1 MAKDRAIE
9 DKLKEMEKRVICG
22 LLASIGALMT
32 ACMGDGSN
40 SINYHRVGVIR
51 ENPMRC
57 IYTTDDKGNIYVVSS
72 ADFEQRTEL
81 KDGDCCEVDFKTN
94 FKDELASGVY
104 DADIFNYDS
113 VAVWPMRQTL
123 TDTSKTLVKE
133 RVVSL
138 NIAKSIYLEGRF
150 FLQTQ
155 HAIHQADQKDI
166 FDLSYNPEQK
176 VEVDEDGNRI
186 YNLYLRVSQE
196 GGTGDSISWIKTTA
210 FTIDDFLDK
219 AKAAESAEG
228 KNTVNIKINYVTG
241 FNEDSTAC
249 EWGATEMFTL
259 RVTN

>member
-32 ACMGDGSN
+32 ACMGDGGN

-113 VAVWPMRQTL
+113 VAYASDIDR
-123 TDTSKTLVKE
+123 
-133 RVVSL
+133 
-138 NIAKSIYLEGRF
+138 YL
-150 FLQTQ
+150 
-155 HAIHQADQKDI
+155 KDI
-166 FDLSYNPEQK
+166 GQRTCCLFKYSE
-176 VEVDEDGNRI
+176 E
-186 YNLYLRVSQE
+186 YLFRRSLLFADAACYPSSGSKRYFRSLIQSGAK
-196 GGTGDSISWIKTTA
+196 GGS
-210 FTIDDFLDK
+210 
-219 AKAAESAEG
+219 
-228 KNTVNIKINYVTG
+228 
-241 FNEDSTAC
+241 
-249 EWGATEMFTL
+249 
-259 RVTN
+259 R